1 MSENPSSRPVRTA
14 RDVAGVIVALMMTG
28 LALTVVTGHDVP
40 ERGAADATVVLA
52 NNAGPA
58 APPVS
63 P

>member
-1 MSENPSSRPVRTA
+1 MSENLNTNPVRTA
-14 RDVAGVIVALMMTG
+14 RGVAGVIVALMMTG
-28 LALTVVTGHDVP
+28 LALTVVAGNDVP
-40 ERGAADATVVLA
+40 RSGAAGATVVLA